1 MSLIS
6 AMTAR
11 CRSRL
16 KNLIAPGNCFLMPK
30 GIYLCQRRRA
40 VCTLPRLVHFCPFLV
55 FRNLARL
62 LQKVLREM
70 EQRLSSDRVHRRL
83 LMAHGLAMRPAAATL
98 ALLLCCLH
106 QLALSQAPR
115 CGGTLSQA
123 QPAGHLR
130 LRGGAK
136 EGRASRKSHDLASS
150 SSRVT
155 FGKSKRAR
163 PGKESEPDES
173 WQDHSRSLGAPDGK
187 HTPGKPAKA
196 KSRRKKR
203 RSVAAAGPGDEDST
217 GGEESSLRFARLGA
231 PDGKHTPAA
240 PRSGSA
246 SRWSDLLDSSTEAP
260 ARSGSPGQSDMAA
273 SRVQSKASDTHPS
286 SRRVLFSMDDEPARA
301 QPRTRAP
308 GTPVVAAPDK
318 KLEKPKSRRPRK
330 LQPPSSSPGKE
341 DDRDEDIE
349 DMQSEQELDID
360 EGSASQ
366 GEKSS
371 IDQRVDSEDSDPAGR
386 RKSESE
392 DDEMQEDSDY
402 QEVMRLRRG
411 KDKNGEGTANAK
423 ACGVGMLLE
432 CDALGH
438 YRVTRLAQGGSAS
451 EHGGVLVGDAIDR
464 VDKIPLRG
472 MSLEEVKLLLLV
484 WSTVFLSP

>member
-1 MSLIS
+1 
-6 AMTAR
+6 
-11 CRSRL
+11 
-16 KNLIAPGNCFLMPK
+16 
-30 GIYLCQRRRA
+30 
-40 VCTLPRLVHFCPFLV
+40 
-55 FRNLARL
+55 
-62 LQKVLREM
+62 M